1 MGQLCSNCSKEES
14 QKINSFKLGSSSSD
28 PLVHDVQDAQTLGA
42 IINPISS
49 PHATSNT
56 QLLESVDCV
65 ELDVTDDTDCQRRLI
80 EYGIEQAELSR
91 REAIVS
97 AASQTMVPM
106 GSQGSSIVVGG
117 HHRMAKYQR
126 SNHGAGGV
134 NTYYDPIYAAAAAQ
148 DILRSAS
155 ITGGLVFFADEATKV
170 AWNTPTLGVIPLQD
184 SSRLANSK
192 DLVDFLG
199 RGIWDSVRLGS
210 RGSGLAGCGGEDPE
224 YYLDDLAEALQE
236 KIVPTKTSLLG
247 GHCKSIIENLP

>member
-28 PLVHDVQDAQTLGA
+28 PLVHDVQAQTLGA

-65 ELDVTDDTDCQRRLI
+65 ELDVTDETDCQRRLI
-80 EYGIEQAELSR
+80 EYSIEQAELSR

-134 NTYYDPIYAAAAAQ
+134 NYYDPIYAAAAAQ

-170 AWNTPTLGVIPLQD
+170 AWNTPTSGVIPLQD

-199 RGIWDSVRLGS
+199 RGIWDSVRLGCKTKS
-210 RGSGLAGCGGEDPE
+210 LGRVSFFAMI
-224 YYLDDLAEALQE
+224 YTVALTHKNVE
-236 KIVPTKTSLLG
+236 
-247 GHCKSIIENLP
+247 